1 MTRPEISVII
11 PFLNEEEN
19 LPLITEALEA
29 YIPTLNVPVEVVFV
43 DDGST
48 DGSCDWLRKQ
58 KFEHFS
64 AKLVRFSRN
73 FGSHPAVRAGFQ
85 QASAPNCVW
94 LGADLQEPLE
104 IIGEGY
110 KRIREGYD
118 LVLVQKN
125 QVKVSKSEETF
136 SRIYSAMI
144 RRWAIPGY
152 PEKGVNTIFFNEKVK
167 NALNANPELNSSVV
181 LQVISLGFKQTILN
195 MDYREREHG
204 KSKWTFAKKLKLLI
218 DSFVSFSFF
227 PIRMVSILGF
237 VFAFIGALIALDL
250 IIVRIFNIRP
260 VTLGWPSLVSIL
272 MIGFGITNISLGI
285 IAEYLWRTFDAA
297 RARPPFIIN
306 STEQLNRPDRG
317 EASGEPVK
325 E

>member
-1 MTRPEISVII
+1 MNKPEISLII

-19 LPLITEALEA
+19 LPLICAALEEYLPA
-29 YIPTLNVPVEVVFV
+29 VGVPVEVVFV
-43 DDGST
+43 DDGSS
-48 DGSCDWLRKQ
+48 DGSCDWLRQ
-58 KFEHFS
+58 AEFHNFT
-64 AKLVRFSRN
+64 AKLVKFSRN
-73 FGSHPAVRAGFQ
+73 FGSHPAVRAGFMN
-85 QASAPNCVW
+85 ASAPNCVW

-110 KRIREGYD
+110 KRIQQGYD

-144 RRWAIPGY
+144 RKWAIPGY

-181 LQVISLGFKQTILN
+181 LQVISMGFKQTILN

-204 KSKWTFAKKLKLLI
+204 HSKWTFGKKLKLLI

-227 PIRMVSILGF
+227 PIRMVSVLGF

-250 IIVRIFNIRP
+250 IIVKIFNIRP
-260 VTLGWPSLVSIL
+260 VTLGWPSLISVL

-285 IAEYLWRTFDAA
+285 IAEYLWRTLDAA
-297 RARPPFIIN
+297 RARPVFIIDEV
-306 STEQLNRPDRG
+306 EQLGGRS
-317 EASGEPVK
+317 EE
-325 E
+325 

>member
-1 MTRPEISVII
+1 MERPEISVII
-11 PFLNEEEN
+11 PFLNEEDN
-19 LPLITEALEA
+19 LPLMAAALEE
-29 YIPTLNVPVEVVFV
+29 YIPVLGVPVEVVFV

-48 DGSCDWLRKQ
+48 DGSCEWLRSA
-58 KFEHFS
+58 KFRSFS

-73 FGSHPAVRAGFQ
+73 FGSHPAVRAGFMN
-85 QASAPNCVW
+85 ASAPNCVW

-110 KRIREGYD
+110 KRIQEGYD

-144 RRWAIPGY
+144 RKWAIPGY

-195 MDYREREHG
+195 MNYKEREHG
-204 KSKWTFAKKLKLLI
+204 HSKWTFGKKLKLLI

-227 PIRMVSILGF
+227 PIRMVSVLGF
-237 VFAFIGALIALDL
+237 VFAFVGALMALDL
-250 IIVRIFNIRP
+250 IIVKLFNIRP
-260 VTLGWPSLVSIL
+260 VTLGWPTLISVL
-272 MIGFGITNISLGI
+272 MLGFGLTNISLGI
-285 IAEYLWRTFDAA
+285 IAEYLWRTLDAA
-297 RARPPFIIN
+297 RARPPFIIDEVEDLSKN
-306 STEQLNRPDRG
+306 E
-317 EASGEPVK
+317 E
-325 E
+325 

>member
-1 MTRPEISVII
+1 MNKPEISLII

-19 LPLITEALEA
+19 LPLICAALEEYLPA
-29 YIPTLNVPVEVVFV
+29 VGVPVEVVFV
-43 DDGST
+43 DDGSS
-48 DGSCDWLRKQ
+48 DGSCDWLRQ
-58 KFEHFS
+58 AEFHNFT
-64 AKLVRFSRN
+64 AKLVKFSRN
-73 FGSHPAVRAGFQ
+73 FGSHPAVRAGFMN
-85 QASAPNCVW
+85 ASAPNCVW

-110 KRIREGYD
+110 KRIQQGYD

-144 RRWAIPGY
+144 RKWAIPGY

-181 LQVISLGFKQTILN
+181 LQVISLGFKQTVLN
-195 MDYREREHG
+195 MNYREREHG

-218 DSFVSFSFF
+218 DSFCAFSFF
-227 PIRMVSILGF
+227 PIRMVSVLGF
-237 VFAFIGALIALDL
+237 AFAVIGALIALDL
-250 IIVRIFNIRP
+250 VIVKIFNIRP
-260 VTLGWPSLVSIL
+260 VTLGWPSLISVL

-285 IAEYLWRTFDAA
+285 IAEYLWRAFDAA
-297 RARPPFIIN
+297 RARPPFIIDEVDELKMKN
-306 STEQLNRPDRG
+306 E
-317 EASGEPVK
+317 K
-325 E
+325 